1 MSSAASPNSPHPSLR
16 GFMSKSDDGTF
27 SKQDV
32 EMVKQLFHI
41 VKSMRDEP
49 RGHDSCMYLYVAR
62 QFVTLILLKA
72 MRITRSR
79 SSTAGSFDQSN
90 DPFYF
95 EDGDEDEDEED
106 YLSEGDAQSEKNG
119 APITHGACTNYVP
132 AERPHAAVE
141 KRYRNTMQSKF
152 RTLHSLIPPSG
163 VYQRGNR
170 GVNDQPIRE
179 KASKAMT
186 LARATEFIIHLTS
199 TYESYE
205 ARCNQHRQFAK
216 QLRMAHDAH
225 VQETNDV
232 M

>member
-1 MSSAASPNSPHPSLR
+1 
-16 GFMSKSDDGTF
+16 
-27 SKQDV
+27 
-32 EMVKQLFHI
+32 
-41 VKSMRDEP
+41 
-49 RGHDSCMYLYVAR
+49 
-62 QFVTLILLKA
+62 

-90 DPFYF
+90 DSFYF
-95 EDGDEDEDEED
+95 EDGDEDEDEDEDEEEEEED
-106 YLSEGDAQSEKNG
+106 YLSEGDAQPEKNG
-119 APITHGACTNYVP
+119 APITCTHYVP

-141 KRYRNTMQSKF
+141 KRYRNTMQTKF

-163 VYQRGNR
+163 V
-170 GVNDQPIRE
+170 NDQPIRE
-179 KASKAMT
+179 KATKAMT

-225 VQETNDV
+225 IQETNDV